1 MFIKRCNILKSE
13 VIINS
18 IERTIDDTTHLINNI
33 NSVIMIAQI
42 NDHRGIFAWA
52 SWELNG
58 YKDREALPS
67 YRNINTTVHKDSSGW
82 VAEREYKET
91 IEYLKPINEVLNNSC
106 NEWVKYETINIWG
119 TPLTYFIH
127 KSQFLK
133 ILRGVIKKIKEYLF
147 KVKRDLRAVQID
159 LSFIENKQY
168 KEYQSKLLKEK
179 LDISKGVFDDYLV
192 DEKEKE
198 TFTQN
203 IDLLLKF
210 EYERNYKFCI
220 IMMGSILEFLLIRLC
235 EKENIHNGN
244 NFAFYINKAIE
255 KDIFQEEMRWKL
267 VQTHLR
273 DFRNYIHIQKE
284 MESTEI
290 DENWYN
296 TMKQVFEVLYSKFK
310 SS

>member
-1 MFIKRCNILKSE
+1 MKIGE
-13 VIINS
+13 IINS
-18 IERTIDDTTHLINNI
+18 IEETIDDTTQLIHNLNI
-33 NSVIMIAQI
+33 LIKIAQI
-42 NDHRGIFAWA
+42 NDHMGIFAWA

-67 YRNINTTVHKDSSGW
+67 YRKINTNVHKDPSSW

-91 IEYLKPINEVLNNSC
+91 IAYLKPISEVLNNSRS
-106 NEWVKYETINIWG
+106 EWVKYETTNIWG
-119 TPLTYFIH
+119 TPLTYYIH

-133 ILRGVIKKIKEYLF
+133 ILKGVLKKIKEYLF
-147 KVKRDLRAVQID
+147 KVKRDLNAFQID

-168 KEYQSKLLKEK
+168 KEYQAKLLKEK
-179 LDISKGVFDDYLV
+179 LDISKGLFDDYLV
-192 DEKEKE
+192 DEKEKKI
-198 TFTQN
+198 FTQN

-210 EYERNYKFCI
+210 EYERNYKFCSV
-220 IMMGSILEFLLIRLC
+220 MMGAILEFLLIRFC
-235 EKENIHNGN
+235 EKKNIHEGN
-244 NFAFYINKAIE
+244 NFVSYINKAIE
-255 KDIFQEEMRWKL
+255 KDIFQEKMRWKL

-296 TMKQVFEVLYSKFK
+296 IMKLVFEILYYKFK

>member
-1 MFIKRCNILKSE
+1 MKIGE
-13 VIINS
+13 IINS
-18 IERTIDDTTHLINNI
+18 IEGTIDDTTQLIRNLNRLI
-33 NSVIMIAQI
+33 KIAQI

-58 YKDREALPS
+58 YKDREALPA
-67 YRNINTTVHKDSSGW
+67 YRKISANVHKESSGW
-82 VAEREYKET
+82 VAEREYKDT
-91 IEYLKPINEVLNNSC
+91 IAYLKPICEVINNFRI
-106 NEWVKYETINIWG
+106 EWVKYETTNIWG
-119 TPLTYFIH
+119 TPLTYYIH

-133 ILRGVIKKIKEYLF
+133 ILKGVIKKIKEYLF
-147 KVKRDLRAVQID
+147 KVKRDLSAVQID

-168 KEYQSKLLKEK
+168 KEYQAKLLKEK
-179 LDISKGVFDDYLV
+179 LDISMGFFDDYLI
-192 DEKEKE
+192 DEKEKKI
-198 TFTQN
+198 FAQN

-220 IMMGSILEFLLIRLC
+220 VMMGAILEFLLIRLC
-235 EKENIHNGN
+235 EKKNIHKGN
-244 NFAFYINKAIE
+244 NFVSYINKAIE
-255 KDIFQEEMRWKL
+255 KDIFHEKMRWML

-296 TMKQVFEVLYSKFK
+296 TMKPVFEVLYNRFK